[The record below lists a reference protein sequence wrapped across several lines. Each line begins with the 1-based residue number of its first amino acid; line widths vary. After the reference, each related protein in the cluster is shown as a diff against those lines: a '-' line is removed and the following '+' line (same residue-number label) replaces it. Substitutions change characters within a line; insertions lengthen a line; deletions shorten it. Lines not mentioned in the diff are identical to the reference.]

1 MRQMRPAPSNLDS
14 GCVFI
19 LEYDAMEGR
28 LIRIL
33 PQMVTRKIAA
43 GEVIDRPHA
52 AVRELLDN
60 AIDSGADE
68 ITLSLDGGGIGS
80 IRVSDNG
87 CGMGQ
92 EDLELCWLPHATSKI
107 TDLEDLKRVR
117 THGFRGEALSSLA
130 SCARLE
136 IVAAQGDVAYRL
148 VIHGGERMVFGAFHG
163 AKGTSVSLS
172 GLFYN
177 MPARRKFLRTERSEG
192 TMCQKVFFEKTT
204 AHPGITFRYFTDGKP
219 RGLYLA
225 GSQLERIVACWSNL
239 AQKSSWLETLTEENG
254 FKIHVVHLRPEIAR
268 KDRKYIQIFANR
280 RKIDEF
286 SLVHA
291 VSHAYTSWMPG
302 GNFPIA
308 FVFIEV
314 DPALV
319 DFNIH
324 PAKKEARFQNLQ
336 GIKHTLIKAIKKRL
350 VEKAY
355 QERGKVGIGK
365 TNMALLASD
374 RGTGWTAMGPNSLHG
389 RSDKPTEWEGGMNTK
404 RKFRESENFA
414 SEVTRGKLE
423 RFVPG
428 SIPVDKN
435 FRYLGQVLGVFLV
448 IESGD
453 SIFIVDQHAAHERV
467 LYEKFRRAKP
477 ESDRLLVPRLLNLD
491 RTAQMKLELREPRLK
506 ALGIEI
512 ARDAEGDWRLMALPS
527 VAKNLEDA
535 VVQFLEEGAT
545 EADGFELTLWADLSC
560 KAAVKDNCVLD
571 DDAANRLLAQAF
583 ALENPRCPHG
593 RPLWFE
599 ITRSEL
605 FELVGRT
612 V

>member
-1 MRQMRPAPSNLDS
+1 MEDRP
-14 GCVFI
+14 
-19 LEYDAMEGR
+19 
-28 LIRIL
+28 IRIL
-33 PQMVTRKIAA
+33 PQMVARKIAA
-43 GEVIDRPHA
+43 GEVIDKPYA

-68 ITLSLDGGGIGS
+68 IALSLDGGGIDS

-87 CGMGQ
+87 CGMVQ

-107 TDLEDLKRVR
+107 ADLKDLERVK

-130 SCARLE
+130 ACARLE

-148 VIHGGERMVFGAFHG
+148 VVHGGERMEFGPFHG
-163 AKGTSVSLS
+163 AQGTSVSLS

-177 MPARRKFLRTERSEG
+177 MPARRRFLGTERSEG
-192 TMCQKVFFEKTT
+192 AMCQKVFFEKTA
-204 AHPGITFRYFTDGKP
+204 AHPSIAFRYFADGKP

-225 GSQLERIVACWSNL
+225 GSQLERIAACWPSL
-239 AQKSSWLETLTEENG
+239 SQKSSWLETLTEKNG

-268 KDRKYIQIFANR
+268 KDRKHIKIFVNR

-314 DPALV
+314 DPTLV

-324 PAKKEARFQNLQ
+324 PAKKEVRFRNLQ
-336 GIKHTLIKAIKKRL
+336 DIRHTLIEAIKRRL
-350 VEKAY
+350 TEKAY
-355 QERGKVGIGK
+355 QERSKVDIER
-365 TNMALLASD
+365 TDMAAND
-374 RGTGWTAMGPNSLHG
+374 RETRWTAMGLNSVQE
-389 RSDKPTEWEGGMNTK
+389 RSNKPVRWNTGMDVQFDKH
-404 RKFRESENFA
+404 ESENFVR
-414 SEVTRGKLE
+414 EVTRKRFE
-423 RFVPG
+423 RFVPS
-428 SIPVDKN
+428 SIPKGTDFK
-435 FRYLGQVLGVFLV
+435 YLGQALGVFLV
-448 IESGD
+448 AESGN

-467 LYEKFRRAKP
+467 LYEKFRNAKP
-477 ESDRLLVPRLLNLD
+477 ESDRLLIPRSLNLD
-491 RTAQMKLELREPRLK
+491 EATQMKLELREPRLK

-512 ARDAEGDWRLMALPS
+512 AKNAEGDWCLISLPS

-535 VVQFLEEGAT
+535 VVQFLEEGVA
-545 EADGFELTLWADLSC
+545 EAENFELTLWADLSC
-560 KAAVKDNCVLD
+560 KAAVKDKSVLD
-571 DDAANRLLAQAF
+571 DDAANRLLEQAF
-583 ALENPRCPHG
+583 ALESPRCPHG

>member
-1 MRQMRPAPSNLDS
+1 MSVMEVRP
-14 GCVFI
+14 
-19 LEYDAMEGR
+19 
-28 LIRIL
+28 IRVL

-43 GEVIDRPHA
+43 GEVIDRPYA

-68 ITLSLDGGGIGS
+68 ITLSLDGGGMDS

-87 CGMGQ
+87 LGMGR

-107 TDLEDLKRVR
+107 AILEDLERVR

-130 SCARLE
+130 ACARLE
-136 IVAAQGDVAYRL
+136 IVAAQENAAYRL
-148 VIHGGERMVFGAFHG
+148 VVHGGKRMEFGPSHG
-163 AKGTSVSLS
+163 AQGTAVFLS
-172 GLFYN
+172 ALFYN
-177 MPARRKFLRTERSEG
+177 MPARRKFLRTKRSEG
-192 TMCQKVFFEKTT
+192 AMCRRILLEKAT
-204 AHPGITFRYFTDGKP
+204 AHPGITFRFFVDGKP

-225 GSQLERIVACWSNL
+225 GSRLERVMACWPSPV
-239 AQKSSWLETLTEENG
+239 QKSSWLETMVEEKD
-254 FKIHVVHLRPEIAR
+254 FKIHAVLLRPEIAR
-268 KDRKYIQIFANR
+268 KDRKQIHIFANR
-280 RKIDEF
+280 RRIDEF

-314 DPALV
+314 DPALL

-324 PAKKEARFQNLQ
+324 PAKKEVRFRNLQ
-336 GIKHTLIKAIKKRL
+336 DIRQALIRVIRGHLA
-350 VEKAY
+350 EKAY
-355 QERGKVGIGK
+355 QERGGADIGSA
-365 TNMALLASD
+365 NMSLLAGD
-374 RGTGWTAMGPNSLHG
+374 RGTRWTATGLHSLNKRSYGHTG
-389 RSDKPTEWEGGMNTK
+389 REAGTSVQTK
-404 RKFRESENFA
+404 FDRDESEVFA
-414 SEVTRGKLE
+414 REVARRRFE
-423 RFVPG
+423 RFVPDSAPAG
-428 SIPVDKN
+428 AN
-435 FRYLGQVLGVFLV
+435 FRYLGQALGVFLV
-448 IESGD
+448 AESGD
-453 SIFIVDQHAAHERV
+453 SILIVDQHAAHERV
-467 LYEKFRRAKP
+467 LYEKFRGAKP
-477 ESDRLLVPRLLNLD
+477 ESDRLLVPRSLNLD
-491 RTAQMKLELREPRLK
+491 REAQMKLELREPRLA

-512 ARDAEGDWRLMALPS
+512 ARDSEGDWLLVALPS

-535 VVQFLEEGAT
+535 VAQFLEEGVV
-545 EADGFELTLWADLSC
+545 EADGLELALWADLSC
-560 KAAVKDNCVLD
+560 KAAVKDNSVLD
-571 DDAANRLLAQAF
+571 DDAANRLLEQTF